1 MSGLNAILS
10 IAKTALLTQQMAI
23 EVTSH
28 NVANVNTPGYSRQQL
43 VMEPNNS
50 VPVRVG
56 QIGTGVQA
64 QAIIQYHDKFMTA
77 KVNQKT
83 STMTGFEAKK
93 SSMKVVEALFNE
105 TTEEGLSK
113 LLGQFWAAWHDLG
126 NNPAGKAEKVTL
138 SERAGLLADHF
149 QSLYSDLMRLSTDM
163 DINLDAGIEDI
174 NSLTGQIADLNVQI
188 VSVGE
193 GGRAANDLRD
203 KRDDL
208 VRRLAELMD
217 INYFEIS
224 SGAYTIMSGSG
235 NILVESKQSWDLEL
249 SNGQVCWVSSSG
261 AKVEMTSSDVQG
273 GKLGGWL
280 AVKQEI
286 IPDVLDKVNNLAES
300 FIREVNSQHSQ
311 GIGLAPFTTVTGTY
325 ASTNS
330 AAAIGTSGSGLPFYD
345 VVKDGTFK
353 LWLYDSSGSV
363 IGGAANNIAIDA
375 DVTTL
380 DALAPTDALATT
392 INNIS
397 GLTASVSGGRLVISV
412 NTTEQPTAVG
422 FGFSDDTSSVLAALG
437 INTFFDGYDSSTIA
451 LNPAVTGNTDNIAA
465 GTIDSTTIGAL
476 GDYSIGDNEN
486 ALALADLQIQN
497 VDIGGQSETFD
508 DYYNALVGEIGI
520 TARGY
525 NSGYD
530 FSQNMVNQLSQ
541 LRDSVTSV
549 SLDEEMANLIKYQR
563 AYEAAAR
570 LIQASDEMMQT
581 LLSSK

>member
-1 MSGLNAILS
+1 VSGVNAILS

-126 NNPAGKAEKVTL
+126 NNPAGKAERVTL

-149 QSLYSDLMRLSTDM
+149 QGLYSDLMRLSTDM

-193 GGRAANDLRD
+193 GVGAANDLRD

-249 SNGQVCWVSSSG
+249 NNGQVCWVSSSG

-311 GIGLAPFTTVTGTY
+311 GIGLAPFTTLTGTY
-325 ASTNS
+325 ASDS
-330 AAAIGTSGSGLPFYD
+330 IEEIGTSDSDLPFYD
-345 VVKDGTFK
+345 VVQDGSFN
-353 LWLYDSSGSV
+353 LWLYDSNGDV
-363 IGGAANNIAIDA
+363 IGVGANNITIDA

-380 DALAPTDALATT
+380 DALATT
-392 INNIS
+392 IDGIS
-397 GLTASVSGGRLVISV
+397 GLEASVSSDGKLVISV
-412 NTTEQPTAVG
+412 DTGEESTAVG

-451 LNPAVTGNTDNIAA
+451 LNPAITGNTDNIAA
-465 GTIDSTTIGAL
+465 GTIDSGAL

-497 VDIGGQSETFD
+497 VDIGGQSETFN
-508 DYYNALVGEIGI
+508 DYYNALVGELGI

-525 NSGYD
+525 NRDYD

-549 SLDEEMANLIKYQR
+549 SLDEEMANLIKYQQ

-581 LLSSK
+581 LLSAK

>member
-1 MSGLNAILS
+1 MSGVNAVLS
-10 IAKTALLTQQMAI
+10 IARTALLTQQLAI

-50 VPVRVG
+50 TTIG
-56 QIGTGVQA
+56 LGEIGTGVHG

-77 KVNQKT
+77 KVNQQV
-83 STMTGFEAKK
+83 SSMTGFEAKK
-93 SSMKVVEALFNE
+93 SSMKVVETLFNE

-126 NNPAGKAEKVTL
+126 NNPAGKAERATL
-138 SERAGLLADHF
+138 VGRAGLLIDHF

-163 DINLDAGIEDI
+163 DINLGAGIEDI

-188 VSVGE
+188 ITADKGVG
-193 GGRAANDLRD
+193 AANDLRD
-203 KRDDL
+203 KRDYL
-208 VRRLAELMD
+208 VRQLAELMD
-217 INYFEIS
+217 INYFEIG
-224 SGAYTIMSGSG
+224 SGAYTIMSNSG
-235 NILVESKQSWDLEL
+235 HILVETDRSWDLEL
-249 SNGQVCWVSSSG
+249 SGGQVYWVSSTG
-261 AKVEMTSSDVQG
+261 AEVEMRSGDVQG

-280 AVKQEI
+280 AVKQEV

-311 GIGLAPFTTVTGTY
+311 GIGLAPFTTVTGAY

-345 VVKDGTFK
+345 QVADGTFK
-353 LWLYDSSGSV
+353 LWLYDSSGNV
-363 IGGAANNIAIDA
+363 IGGGATTITIDA

-380 DALAPTDALATT
+380 DALATTT
-392 INNIS
+392 IAGIS
-397 GLTASVSGGRLVISV
+397 GLDASVSSDGKLVISV
-412 NTTEQPTAVG
+412 NTTEQPTAAG

-437 INTFFDGYDSSTIA
+437 INTFFDGYDTGSIA
-451 LNPAVTGNTDNIAA
+451 LNSVITNNTDNIAA
-465 GTIDSTTIGAL
+465 GTIDSTT
-476 GDYSIGDNEN
+476 GDYSLGDNEN

-497 VDIGGQSETFD
+497 VDIGGQSATFD

-520 TARGY
+520 TSRGY

-530 FSQNMVNQLSQ
+530 FSRNMVNQLSQ
-541 LRDSVTSV
+541 LRDSVSGV
-549 SLDEEMANLIKYQR
+549 SLDEEMTKLIQYQQ
-563 AYEAAAR
+563 AYSAAAR

-581 LLSSK
+581 LLSAK

>member
-1 MSGLNAILS
+1 MSGVNAILS

-56 QIGTGVQA
+56 QIGTGVQS

-126 NNPAGKAEKVTL
+126 NNPAGKAERITL
-138 SERAGLLADHF
+138 AERAGLLADHF

-188 VSVGE
+188 VSVSE

-280 AVKQEI
+280 AVKQDV
-286 IPDVLDKVNNLAES
+286 IPDVLDKVNNMAES
-300 FIREVNSQHSQ
+300 LIRDVNSQHSQ
-311 GIGLAPFTTVTGTY
+311 GIGLAPFATVTGAYGVATGATHPIADLPY
-325 ASTNS
+325 GSEVQLGSFNIWVYKAGDPPAKVPVTN
-330 AAAIGTSGSGLPFYD
+330 AG
-345 VVKDGTFK
+345 
-353 LWLYDSSGSV
+353 W
-363 IGGAANNIAIDA
+363 
-375 DVTTL
+375 TTL
-380 DALAPTDALATT
+380 EDAVININTGLGAL
-392 INNIS
+392 
-397 GLTASVSGGRLVISV
+397 GTASIYTEGGKGYLRITPVAPYSI
-412 NTTEQPTAVG
+412 A
-422 FGFSDDTSSVLAALG
+422 FSDDTTNILMAAGL
-437 INTFFDGYDSSTIA
+437 NTFFNGYDSSAIA
-451 LNPAVTGNTDNIAA
+451 LNPAITGNTDNIAA
-465 GTIDSTTIGAL
+465 ATIDSTT

-497 VDIGGQSETFD
+497 VDIGGQSGTFD

-525 NSGYD
+525 NRDYD

-541 LRDSVTSV
+541 LRDSVSGV
-549 SLDEEMANLIKYQR
+549 SLDEEMANLIKYQQ
-563 AYEAAAR
+563 AYAAAAR
-570 LIQASDEMMQT
+570 LIQASNEMMQT

>member
-1 MSGLNAILS
+1 MSGVNAVLS

-105 TTEEGLSK
+105 TTGEGLGK

-126 NNPAGKAEKVTL
+126 NNPAGKAERVTL
-138 SERAGLLADHF
+138 AERAGLLADHF

-203 KRDDL
+203 KRDYL

-235 NILVESKQSWDLEL
+235 HILVESKQSWDLEL

-311 GIGLAPFTTVTGTY
+311 GIGLAPFATVTGAY
-325 ASTNS
+325 AADSTEE
-330 AAAIGTSGSGLPFYD
+330 IGTSDSELPFYD
-345 VVKDGTFK
+345 VVQDGSFN
-353 LWLYDSSGSV
+353 LWLYDSNGDV
-363 IGGAANNIAIDA
+363 IGAAANNIAIDA
-375 DVTTL
+375 DVGGTTL
-380 DALAPTDALATT
+380 NALVIT
-392 INNIS
+392 IDNIS
-397 GLTASVSGGRLVISV
+397 GLEASVSGDGKLVIGV
-412 NTTEQPTAVG
+412 DATEEPTAVG
-422 FGFSDDTSSVLAALG
+422 FGFSDDTSSILAALG
-437 INTFFDGYDSSTIA
+437 INAFFDGYDSSTIA
-451 LNPAVTGNTDNIAA
+451 LNPAITGNTDNIAA
-465 GTIDSTTIGAL
+465 ATIDST
-476 GDYSIGDNEN
+476 GDYSLGDNEN

-520 TARGY
+520 TTRGY
-525 NSGYD
+525 DRDYD

-581 LLSSK
+581 LLSAK